1 MGGKKDFLKKQ
12 KCLSLTTSRE
22 VPPASKCGCTV
33 RGFGCFFHWRELT
46 GVLVFRPPEELE
58 TLRNKP
64 TDRKHL
70 SVPGSSHLHCS
81 LHMWAFAVLPNDEFS
96 RWRKKK
102 ENTWRGKIS
111 WKAGALS
118 KIVALYKQA
127 LWWLICIG
135 KTTQGVTLW
144 ILVAS
149 GESRMSMIKSMCLQ
163 LVGVE
168 DVQVA

>member
-1 MGGKKDFLKKQ
+1 MSFPDHQQRGASCFEVWLHSQGFWLFFSLKG
-12 KCLSLTTSRE
+12 
-22 VPPASKCGCTV
+22 AD
-33 RGFGCFFHWRELT
+33 RGFGIQAAWRVGNIAKQPYWQKT
-46 GVLVFRPPEELE
+46 SFCTWKFSP
-58 TLRNKP
+58 TLQP
-64 TDRKHL
+64 
-70 SVPGSSHLHCS
+70 SHAGFCS
-81 LHMWAFAVLPNDEFS
+81 FAEWWIIKVE
-96 RWRKKK
+96 K
-102 ENTWRGKIS
+102 EKGNTRRGKIS

-127 LWWLICIG
+127 LWCLICIG
-135 KTTQGVTLW
+135 KTIQGVTLW